1 MDISALYKCF
11 TECGKVTTD
20 SRNCPEGSMFIA
32 LKGETFN
39 GNAYALQALEKG
51 CQYAVVDEK
60 EYAADG
66 HPRILLVDDCL
77 KALQELANY
86 HRHKMGTR
94 IIIGCHI
101 QDSHYLRMGEIH
113 QFPININIFD
123 GFGFHCLRLV
133 I

>member
-94 IIIGCHI
+94 IIGITGSLLWHL
-101 QDSHYLRMGEIH
+101 SYLNRFVVICTSY
-113 QFPININIFD
+113 
-123 GFGFHCLRLV
+123 CLQSKKTY
-133 I
+133 

>member
-51 CQYAVVDEK
+51 LPVM
-60 EYAADG
+60 
-66 HPRILLVDDCL
+66 P
-77 KALQELANY
+77 
-86 HRHKMGTR
+86 
-94 IIIGCHI
+94 
-101 QDSHYLRMGEIH
+101 
-113 QFPININIFD
+113 
-123 GFGFHCLRLV
+123 
-133 I
+133 

>member
-77 KALQELANY
+77 KHCRNWLIITGIKWVPESSASREP
-86 HRHKMGTR
+86 MG
-94 IIIGCHI
+94 
-101 QDSHYLRMGEIH
+101 
-113 QFPININIFD
+113 
-123 GFGFHCLRLV
+123 RLLPRN
-133 I
+133 

>member
-60 EYAADG
+60 EYAAYQVLSG
-66 HPRILLVDDCL
+66 SGKRRR
-77 KALQELANY
+77 KTGSA
-86 HRHKMGTR
+86 
-94 IIIGCHI
+94 
-101 QDSHYLRMGEIH
+101 
-113 QFPININIFD
+113 
-123 GFGFHCLRLV
+123 
-133 I
+133 

>member
-51 CQYAVVDEK
+51 CQYAVVWAFA
-60 EYAADG
+60 YLVS
-66 HPRILLVDDCL
+66 RRLLESI
-77 KALQELANY
+77 A
-86 HRHKMGTR
+86 GT
-94 IIIGCHI
+94 G
-101 QDSHYLRMGEIH
+101 
-113 QFPININIFD
+113 
-123 GFGFHCLRLV
+123 
-133 I
+133 

>member
-60 EYAADG
+60 
-66 HPRILLVDDCL
+66 RICRRWASAYLVSRRLLESI
-77 KALQELANY
+77 A
-86 HRHKMGTR
+86 GT
-94 IIIGCHI
+94 G
-101 QDSHYLRMGEIH
+101 
-113 QFPININIFD
+113 
-123 GFGFHCLRLV
+123 
-133 I
+133 

>member
-60 EYAADG
+60 DIINRTPLHTSG
-66 HPRILLVDDCL
+66 LHPHGKCPRTPHNRDDS
-77 KALQELANY
+77 
-86 HRHKMGTR
+86 
-94 IIIGCHI
+94 
-101 QDSHYLRMGEIH
+101 D
-113 QFPININIFD
+113 
-123 GFGFHCLRLV
+123 
-133 I
+133 

>member
-66 HPRILLVDDCL
+66 HPISMME
-77 KALQELANY
+77 APSS
-86 HRHKMGTR
+86 
-94 IIIGCHI
+94 IIW
-101 QDSHYLRMGEIH
+101 EV
-113 QFPININIFD
+113 
-123 GFGFHCLRLV
+123 RLIISFSV
-133 I
+133 CCRLPA

>member
-60 EYAADG
+60 EYAS
-66 HPRILLVDDCL
+66 P
-77 KALQELANY
+77 LQ
-86 HRHKMGTR
+86 
-94 IIIGCHI
+94 IC
-101 QDSHYLRMGEIH
+101 
-113 QFPININIFD
+113 
-123 GFGFHCLRLV
+123 
-133 I
+133 

>member
-51 CQYAVVDEK
+51 CQFVGKCFTGRTQGVNFPFHVGFDPNRR
-60 EYAADG
+60 AAMFWQNAT
-66 HPRILLVDDCL
+66 LNL
-77 KALQELANY
+77 
-86 HRHKMGTR
+86 RH
-94 IIIGCHI
+94 C
-101 QDSHYLRMGEIH
+101 SS
-113 QFPININIFD
+113 
-123 GFGFHCLRLV
+123 
-133 I
+133 

>member
-60 EYAADG
+60 ICRRWASAYLVS
-66 HPRILLVDDCL
+66 RRLLESI
-77 KALQELANY
+77 A
-86 HRHKMGTR
+86 GT
-94 IIIGCHI
+94 G
-101 QDSHYLRMGEIH
+101 
-113 QFPININIFD
+113 
-123 GFGFHCLRLV
+123 
-133 I
+133 